1 MSLAD
6 KLKGLGGIYPFHM
19 PGHKRNTDLC
29 GTDLPYALDITEITG
44 FDNLHEPTG
53 VIADIEKRLAEF
65 YGAKQSFLLVN
76 GSTCGIEAAILSVC
90 GFGGKIIAA
99 RNCHK
104 SVYKAIELYNITP
117 VWIMPEADPLTGIC
131 GAITEQSVSGALD
144 DNPDAAL
151 VVITSPTYE
160 GIISDVRKIAEVC
173 RRRGV
178 LLLCDCAHGAHLPL
192 LGRFSCDADIT
203 VLSLHKTLT
212 CLTQTACACID
223 TDRVNAASFRS
234 VLGAFETSS
243 PSYILM
249 AGADK
254 CMTLIKSKGGELA
267 EKHLSR
273 LSAFRANVSDM
284 KHLRLFE
291 NRYLNSD
298 VNKPRFD
305 NWKVCIDC
313 SETNLSGREL
323 FAILRDK
330 YSLECEMFS
339 ARYVLAM
346 TSIADTDEALQRLS
360 DALCEIDGTLC
371 ASAAEP
377 FPALLTAAAPCT
389 AMTAYEAVRK
399 PSEQT
404 PASDAENM
412 ISGGYIWAY
421 PPGIPIIAPGEI
433 ITREAIDYL
442 RFLAEQGV
450 ALHGGGELLTT
461 IKE

>member
-1 MSLAD
+1 MSLTD
-6 KLKGLGGIYPFHM
+6 KLKRLDGIYPFHM

-53 VIADIEKRLAEF
+53 VIADIEKRLAAF

-104 SVYKAIELYNITP
+104 SVYKAIELYDLTS
-117 VWIMPEADPLTGIC
+117 VWIMPEADPVTGIC
-131 GAITEQSVSGALD
+131 GAITEQSVSEALE
-144 DNPDAAL
+144 DNPDASL

-160 GIISDVRKIAEVC
+160 GIISDVRRIAGIC
-173 RRRGV
+173 RRQGV

-192 LGRFSCDADIT
+192 LGEFSCDADIT
-203 VLSLHKTLT
+203 VFSLHKTLP

-223 TDRVNAASFRS
+223 TDRVNTAAFRS

-249 AGADK
+249 AGADE
-254 CMTLIKSKGGELA
+254 CMSLIKSKGEKLA
-267 EKHLSR
+267 KKHSSR
-273 LSAFRANVSDM
+273 LSDFRANVSNM
-284 KHLRLFE
+284 QHLRLFE
-291 NRYLNSD
+291 NRYLCSD
-298 VNKPRFD
+298 VDKPRFD
-305 NWKVCIDC
+305 VWKICIDC
-313 SETNLSGREL
+313 SETNLTGSEL

-346 TSIADTDEALQRLS
+346 TSLADTDEALQRLS

-371 ASAAEP
+371 SSAAEP
-377 FPALLTAAAPCT
+377 FPALAAPCA
-389 AMTAYEAVRK
+389 AMTAYEAVRR
-399 PSEQT
+399 PTEQT
-404 PASDAENM
+404 TALNAEGK
-412 ISGGYIWAY
+412 ISGGYVWTY

-433 ITREAIDYL
+433 ITSEALNYL
-442 RFLAEQGV
+442 RFLADCGV
-450 ALHGGGELLTT
+450 TLHSSGELLTT
-461 IKE
+461 IEE